1 MTQGFLESRE
11 LARDFLRKPNELFVK
26 QYADAY
32 ERQLADLSQVKALVN
47 SFPDDNP
54 LKQANS
60 LRPVINLYATRFQNV
75 VSVQRNLGFIED
87 DGFSGKLRKTVH
99 TLEKRLAELDEPR
112 LTNLMLM
119 MRRDEKDFILRGDD
133 KYGDQL
139 ADRAADFEAAL
150 AQASLPAEDRSQ
162 VSELI
167 GAYKSSFLS
176 FMVTQQALSYQ
187 IEDLGQIYG
196 RVRPI
201 LMTMMTDAN
210 ARSQAAEI
218 RSEEVRRKLIWVM
231 GIATVLA
238 ALLALLFGRR
248 IAKTVASMTAA
259 MRELGATRFDV
270 VLPALGRTDE
280 LSEMA
285 EAVEMFKQKAREKAQ
300 ADLDAKAA
308 QDRILAEQRKADLA
322 QLAREFD
329 AAVGEVIG
337 TVSSASS
344 TLEASA
350 RSLTRTADHSRQLS
364 VEVASSSE
372 EASENVQRVAAA
384 SGEMTTTIADVGRRV
399 EEAANMAR
407 DAVRKVEL
415 SDQRMASLAAAA
427 ERIGDV
433 VQLIA
438 AIARQTNLLALNATI
453 KGARAGDLGKGFA
466 VVAQEVKC
474 LAAQPRA
481 RPLKLANISAE
492 FRRRRPARWPQLPKS
507 ASSSDV
513 FPRPQ

>member
-32 ERQLADLSQVKALVN
+32 ERQLADLSHVEALVN

-99 TLEKRLAELDEPR
+99 TLEKRLAELDQPR

-201 LMTMMTDAN
+201 LTTMMTDAD

-238 ALLALLFGRR
+238 GLLALLFGRR
-248 IAKTVASMTAA
+248 IAKTVASMTAV

-384 SGEMTTTIADVGRRV
+384 SGEMTATIADVGRRV